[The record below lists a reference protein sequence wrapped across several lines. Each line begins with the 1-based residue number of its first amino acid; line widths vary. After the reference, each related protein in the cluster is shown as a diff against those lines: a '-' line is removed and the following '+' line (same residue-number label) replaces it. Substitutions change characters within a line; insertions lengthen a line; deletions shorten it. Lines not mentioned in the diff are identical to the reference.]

1 MIYGPDLIK
10 YTQSTW
16 DDLILGKKEI
26 VFSRISPQQKVE
38 IVKNLQRLGE
48 IVIVTG
54 DGVNDAIA
62 LKKANIGVAMGE
74 GGSDVAREAADVIFI
89 DDNFASIIHAIEE
102 GRRLFDNLKKSIVYT
117 VTHGNVEVLPVLLN
131 IAIDMP
137 LGLTSLQILAID
149 LGTELGPAVAMA
161 YEYVEDDI
169 MTRPPRNTRTEKL
182 VSGRTLAYA
191 YLEASMVEICFCL
204 LGYFT
209 AFWRAGIYGNE
220 LSGLSNDNFTG
231 GSNHEWVNR
240 NGDVFTSG
248 QQNEILRTAQT
259 AYFTTLVM
267 SQFAHIWFCRTR
279 QKSVFKHGFRNI
291 VCNYGVC
298 LEIMILII
306 IVYIPAMQPV
316 FSTTQ
321 IDGVYWTMWI
331 GSFLCFL
338 VFNETRKW
346 WTRKYTTGKVAKYLL
361 W

>member
-1 MIYGPDLIK
+1 M
-10 YTQSTW
+10 W
-16 DDLILGKKEI
+16 DDMILGKKEI

-62 LKKANIGVAMGE
+62 LKKADIGVAMGE

-137 LGLTSLQILAID
+137 LGLTSLQILSID
-149 LGTELGPAVAMA
+149 LGTELGPAIAMS

-169 MTRPPRNTRTEKL
+169 MTRPPRNTRTDRL

-191 YLEASMVEICFCL
+191 YLEASWIEICFCL
-204 LGYFT
+204 INYFSV
-209 AFWRAGIYGNE
+209 FWYYNISGNE
-220 LSGLSNDNFTG
+220 ISGVAIDNFTG
-231 GSNHEWVNR
+231 NTNTLWVSR
-240 NGDVFTSG
+240 EGETFDSDK
-248 QQNEILRTAQT
+248 QNEILQTAQC
-259 AYFTTLVM
+259 AYYVTLVM
-267 SQFAHIWFCRTR
+267 GQFCHIWFCRTR
-279 QKSVFKHGFRNI
+279 QKSIFTHGFKNT
-291 VCNYGVC
+291 VCNYGC
-298 LEIMILII
+298 ILEITILML
-306 IVYIPAMQPV
+306 VVWIPAMQPV
-316 FSTTQ
+316 FSTMNLN
-321 IDGVYWTMWI
+321 GRFWTPWI
-331 GSFLCFL
+331 GTLITLF
-338 VFNETRKW
+338 VFNESRKW
-346 WTRKYTTGKVAKYLL
+346 WTRKYPTGKIAQYFL